1 MFLDIQLA
9 QQIVDR
15 TMAIIDTNINVMN
28 ERGIII
34 SSGEPERIGQIHDGA
49 LLAIQHGDTV
59 EITEQSRQS
68 LKGVKPGI
76 NLLLK
81 HNEQLIG
88 VVGITGEP
96 DSIRHFAQLVKMTSE
111 MIIERSLLIEQ
122 LQWDKRHIEE
132 FLSSWVNDELTE
144 QELESWAQR
153 LSIDIH
159 QPRVA
164 VLIELSNDSPN
175 TQMNHIRQIV
185 ESLEY
190 PKRNNLVA
198 VVAMNQILVL
208 KPCKPQED
216 RWDHQR
222 ESRRIDQLLNHLAEQ
237 GIHLLHVA
245 LGEYFPSAKQMPLSF
260 QSAKQV
266 LQLGKHHLPSQTK
279 YLYEEM
285 RMAVLLSPLKE
296 HWQGA
301 QLSTALTKLKQHDRS
316 GQLLKTLHRLFEHQ
330 GNLTE
335 CANSLYIHRNTLRYR
350 LNKIEQITQISPHNF
365 NGLVELYI
373 ACQITH

>member
-1 MFLDIQLA
+1 MYLDTQLA

-28 ERGIII
+28 DRGIII
-34 SSGEPERIGQIHDGA
+34 SSGDPQRIGHLHDGA

-59 EITEQSRQS
+59 EITAQSSQS

-81 HNEQLIG
+81 HNDQLIG
-88 VVGITGEP
+88 VVGITGDP
-96 DSIRHFAQLVKMTSE
+96 GSIRHLAQLVKMTSE

-132 FLSSWVNDELTE
+132 FLSGWVNNELSE
-144 QELESWAQR
+144 QELQSWAQR

-164 VLIELSNDSPN
+164 VLIELQEDSPSK
-175 TQMNHIRQIV
+175 QMDHLRQIV
-185 ESLEY
+185 DMLEY
-190 PKRNNLVA
+190 PQRNNLVA

-208 KPCKPQED
+208 KPCQHKSD
-216 RWDHQR
+216 RWDHEK
-222 ESRRIDQLLNHLAEQ
+222 ESRRIDQLIENLAHQ
-237 GIHLLHVA
+237 GIRKLHIA
-245 LGEYFPSAKQMPLSF
+245 LGEYFPSPTDIPLSF

-266 LQLGKHHLPSQTK
+266 LELGKQHLPKQIK
-279 YLYEEM
+279 YLYQDM
-285 RMAVLLSPLKE
+285 RMAVLLSPLQKN
-296 HWQGA
+296 WQGA
-301 QLSTALTKLKQHDRS
+301 QLSSAIAQLKHHDKN

-330 GNLTE
+330 GNLTD

-373 ACQITH
+373 GCQITN